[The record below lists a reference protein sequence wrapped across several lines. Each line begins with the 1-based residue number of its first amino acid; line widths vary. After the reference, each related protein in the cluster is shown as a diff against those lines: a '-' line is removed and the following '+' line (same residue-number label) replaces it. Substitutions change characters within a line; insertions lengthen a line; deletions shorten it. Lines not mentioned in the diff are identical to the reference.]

1 MRKCVKH
8 LITLVHF
15 QLGTHS
21 GFYYVEEIEILN
33 ISKSLLRVFMIN
45 DLWNS
50 LKSLTLKKSG
60 HVEQQIKKMKI

>member
-8 LITLVHF
+8 LIPLVHF